1 MSRSYLLLI
10 AMVFPFVAGAQ
21 NSEPVKASKNTK
33 EAAAEQQIFTLP
45 DNIKLNKKE
54 LNERV
59 ENKTMEL
66 TRLIKALS
74 EKKETD
80 KALVAEAM
88 KLFNNNEYALVSVTR
103 KNEKKPVTVP
113 VRTYLSRLN
122 RLKYD
127 KVNILW
133 HNATYVSNFTRQPNG
148 TYMGL
153 VAVEQEFTG
162 IMSGE
167 ANYVYKDRTQKRV
180 EVTVKVWDAK
190 DDKDIKKQYLDVFL
204 GNIGVTE
211 E

>member
-1 MSRSYLLLI
+1 MLYKD
-10 AMVFPFVAGAQ
+10 Q
-21 NSEPVKASKNTK
+21 
-33 EAAAEQQIFTLP
+33 
-45 DNIKLNKKE
+45 LNK
-54 LNERV
+54 RV
-59 ENKTMEL
+59 EYKTIEL

-80 KALVAEAM
+80 KGLVAEAM
-88 KLFNNNEYALVSVTR
+88 KLFNNNEYALVSVSR

-133 HNATYVSNFTRQPNG
+133 HNATYVSNFTRQPDG

-167 ANYVYKDRTQKRV
+167 AHYIYKDRTQKRV
-180 EVTVKVWDAK
+180 EVVVKIWSAK
-190 DDKDIKKQYLDVFL
+190 DSKDVKKEYLDVFL
-204 GNIGVTE
+204 GNIGVIE